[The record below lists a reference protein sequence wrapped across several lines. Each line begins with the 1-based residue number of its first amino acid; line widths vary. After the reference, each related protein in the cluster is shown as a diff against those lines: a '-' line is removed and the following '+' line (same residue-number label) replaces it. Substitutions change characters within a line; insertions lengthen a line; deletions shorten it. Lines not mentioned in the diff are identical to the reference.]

1 MKTTKTVI
9 VALGLLIGGLAQAEI
24 FDDFSSGNLMDN
36 WSTTS
41 TDTGLKWTIKDGVLA
56 FSSADTSPGSA
67 TYASR
72 KKDFKLAGTPEEPL
86 VVFIELPANAF
97 SKQTTG
103 TGQHEAFTFGV
114 IDADDRALAGTI
126 NYTAADSGLSGN
138 ITLAVTGLEPAV
150 NWHFSP
156 LHADAHG
163 RAVCVLLLVAT
174 SLSIAWGQPF
184 WRV

>member
-86 VVFIELPANAF
+86 VMFIELPANAF

-126 NYTAADSGLSGN
+126 NYGRQASAHVGWFGRQISALRFADRGG
-138 ITLAVTGLEPAV
+138 ARCVPPRV
-150 NWHFSP
+150 
-156 LHADAHG
+156 HA
-163 RAVCVLLLVAT
+163 RRIPVC
-174 SLSIAWGQPF
+174 
-184 WRV
+184 R